1 MTDDL
6 AADDCEVVMQYDGTA
21 NSTLVLLEHHI
32 DVLKTSATPASSS
45 PSATGAA
52 FDDTGPRGHERLPQ
66 PTVPAPQPPPASR
79 AAPADQQPCPH
90 PRRRT
95 SPGTPA
101 TATSPRLEEG
111 GARKEE
117 RESRDTAFE
126 RPTAAEVLAGS
137 CPRLPPEPLPRR
149 AAHGIAAGPGLQF
162 PARAPASPGGG
173 REGWRALLRNL
184 GRSSNPVGQ
193 GHTLTDARQQLQT
206 RAKPAPKTPAKPGRG
221 ATKASTRSKKEESEG
236 EEAAS
241 VEEASTAAAN
251 EDGSADSKE
260 KEDEEEL
267 RRWCHVCV

>member
-1 MTDDL
+1 MR
-6 AADDCEVVMQYDGTA
+6 CP
-21 NSTLVLLEHHI
+21 VLL
-32 DVLKTSATPASSS
+32 
-45 PSATGAA
+45 
-52 FDDTGPRGHERLPQ
+52 
-66 PTVPAPQPPPASR
+66 
-79 AAPADQQPCPH
+79 PADHHCTYLIVDSTH
-90 PRRRT
+90 PRLLHN
-95 SPGTPA
+95 G
-101 TATSPRLEEG
+101 
-111 GARKEE
+111 
-117 RESRDTAFE
+117 
-126 RPTAAEVLAGS
+126 
-137 CPRLPPEPLPRR
+137 
-149 AAHGIAAGPGLQF
+149 
-162 PARAPASPGGG
+162 PGGG